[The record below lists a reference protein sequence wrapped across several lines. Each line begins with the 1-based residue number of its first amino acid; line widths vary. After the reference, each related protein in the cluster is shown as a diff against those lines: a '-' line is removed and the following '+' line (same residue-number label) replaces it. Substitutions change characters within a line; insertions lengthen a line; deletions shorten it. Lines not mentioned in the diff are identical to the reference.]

1 MKKLAIL
8 LFINVASF
16 CLASSAFSGALA
28 PGQMTKCNNAS
39 SITLEN
45 TGGGAAL
52 GFGTQRNEGNASIW
66 KSSNFTTVPIS
77 LSPSANMSF
86 PTTGGGSAG
95 YGGKKG
101 NDQVNMASKHSMGRS
116 KVVLGSQT
124 NFSRGDSIGD
134 ISGEVRITN
143 TGETNLNVNCG

>member
-8 LFINVASF
+8 LFVNVASF

-77 LSPSANMSF
+77 LSPKANHGF
-86 PTTGGGSAG
+86 PSNGGGAAG
-95 YGGKKG
+95 NAKVKMG
-101 NDQVNMASKHSMGRS
+101 NKHSMGR
-116 KVVLGSQT
+116 KAIVLSGQN

-143 TGETNLNVNCG
+143 TGTTNLSVNCG